1 MKSLLNSIFE
11 RFARALV
18 PSRCCN
24 TPLGHA
30 YSGFAFKALGLA
42 GPCTAAVFL
51 ATTAMA
57 APGADGAAEG
67 LHPTGLLIPGEVFD
81 KVVDELAESYPFTN
95 HKTIDW
101 ARARAQFRPA
111 LVAAEETGN
120 LAAAYVAWRR
130 FVHGTL
136 HDGHVA
142 FWALPGT
149 PAAEAEDA
157 VLATITGGSYG
168 IEVVRCDDGTVL
180 VVGVDEAAA
189 AEGLVIGASLFEWNG
204 RPVGEALAQTDL
216 TWAPTFGSRESVPVL
231 REELLV
237 RGAVGTTV
245 TVRFVGAPEQSA
257 LREAVLVAR
266 PVAASQVPSFA
277 RSGFG
282 RIVSQPENGYAIAL
296 RDDGVG
302 VLTLRAMQP
311 PIPPGVDPATL
322 TPEIVIAAV
331 DQMVAEV
338 RDGVKQLEARG
349 ARGIVVDLRNNM
361 GGLDALGAMLVGLF
375 DARPRHY
382 LTSVGYDAA
391 AQRWKV
397 ISDDDSVM
405 RLWGNPLSVQPAETV
420 FGGRIAILVN
430 PETVSAGE
438 GCALRLSEVPGATVV
453 GFFGSNGSF
462 GNMADADGGLLGL
475 GAGLYLSYPTE
486 RCVDERG
493 RIMLDADAAGRGG
506 VIPQVRVPR
515 TPATLH
521 ALYAEGRDVEMETA
535 VALLL
540 AAPGDTATP
549 AITPAQVKAAAGASV
564 ELHAPSGARRYQ
576 WFEGERGD
584 TSRPVAGGGATLKV
598 IVGTETTYWVRLY
611 QAIGAVDSAAVPV
624 LLSVPVEV
632 PTIVTHPANQSVVR
646 GTSASLSVAST
657 GTAPLT
663 YQWFR
668 NGRPL
673 QGATRSSLDFF
684 YFDVVNAGI
693 YDVVVS
699 GSEGALSRPAV
710 IGVVLPAGL
719 RSAGA
724 VTTRE
729 EWQDIRHAN
738 GAVYDQFLLTGAA
751 GTITADPEQ
760 AARVSYLDDNGSIV
774 QVELSGA
781 GSVTVALDNPTGP
794 VAPLLYDQ
802 PGIRYMKG
810 KATIILAGADASTH
824 FTIYSV
830 GKANNPGVVRPEVAY
845 PGWADVAAAGIVSTD
860 GKLGGIHHGNVA
872 YSSSIGLTGIYAP
885 TVNAAVPWSAVVH
898 SIAASGPARP
908 YLYFGDAGDVCVKIA
923 GSALVQPNGDSIAVG
938 GLDWVFMGAGED
950 SCGRAAPSQD
960 IQATLLDDFG
970 TDVTAVIVVGPGLG
984 GIFLRADRSGTE
996 VALVPI
1002 VGP

>member
-30 YSGFAFKALGLA
+30 YSGFAFNALGLG
-42 GPCTAAVFL
+42 GPCAAAVLF

-57 APGADGAAEG
+57 DPGADGAAEG
-67 LHPTGLLIPGEVFD
+67 LHPTGLLVPGEVFD
-81 KVVDELAESYPFTN
+81 KAVDALAERYPFTE
-95 HKTIDW
+95 HKGIDW
-101 ARARAQFRPA
+101 AQVRTEFRPA
-111 LVAAEETGN
+111 LLEAEKAGDP
-120 LAAAYVAWRR
+120 AGAYVAWRR

-136 HDGHVA
+136 HDGHVT

-189 AEGLVIGASLFEWNG
+189 AQGLVFGARLFEWNG
-204 RPVGEALAQTDL
+204 RPVAEALAQTDL
-216 TWAPTFGSRESVPVL
+216 VWAPTFGSRESVPVL
-231 REELLV
+231 REELFV

-245 TVRFVGAPEQSA
+245 TVRFVGSEQSA
-257 LREAVLVAR
+257 LREAVLIAG
-266 PVAASQVPSFA
+266 PVDASQAPRYA
-277 RSGFG
+277 RSAFG
-282 RIVSQPENGYAIAL
+282 RRVSLPENGYAIAL
-296 RDDGVG
+296 REDGVG

-311 PIPPGVDPATL
+311 AIPPGVDPATL
-322 TPEIVIAAV
+322 TPEVVIAAV
-331 DQMVAEV
+331 EQMVAEV
-338 RDGVKQLEARG
+338 HDGVKQLEAQG
-349 ARGIVVDLRNNM
+349 AKGLVVDLRNNE
-361 GGLDALGAMLVGLF
+361 GGLDALGAMVAGLF
-375 DARPRHY
+375 DSRPRHY
-382 LTSVGYDAA
+382 LTSVAYDAA
-391 AQRWKV
+391 ARRWNAVKNY
-397 ISDDDSVM
+397 DSVM
-405 RLWGNPLSVQPAETV
+405 RLWGNPLYVQPAETV

-475 GAGLYLSYPTE
+475 GAGLLLSYPIE

-493 RIMLDADAAGRGG
+493 RILLDADSAGRGG

-515 TPATLH
+515 TPATMH
-521 ALYAEGRDVEMETA
+521 ALFAEGRDVEMETA
-535 VALLL
+535 AALLL
-540 AAPGDTATP
+540 AAPSDTAIP
-549 AITPAQVKAAAGASV
+549 AISPAEVKATLGASV
-564 ELHAPSGARRYQ
+564 ELSAPAEALGYQ

-611 QAIGAVDSAAVPV
+611 QAAGARDSAAVPV
-624 LLSVPVEV
+624 GARALVEA
-632 PTIVTHPANQSVVR
+632 PTLTTQPADQSVVR
-646 GTSASLSVAST
+646 GTSARLSVAAT

-673 QGATRSSLDFF
+673 QGATRPSLDFF

-719 RSAGA
+719 RSAGT
-724 VTTRE
+724 VTTRD
-729 EWQDIRHAN
+729 EWQNIRHPN
-738 GAVYDQFLLTGAA
+738 GTVYDQFLLTGAA
-751 GTITADPEQ
+751 GAFSADPGEI
-760 AARVSYLDDNGSIV
+760 ARMSYLDNNDSIV

-781 GSVTVALDNPTGP
+781 GSVTVALDNSSGP
-794 VAPLLYDQ
+794 SAPLLYEQ

-830 GKANNPGVVRPEVAY
+830 GKANNPGVVRPELTY
-845 PGWADVAAAGIVSTD
+845 PGWADVAVAGIVSTD

-885 TVNAAVPWSAVVH
+885 DVISVGGSSVVH
-898 SIAASGPARP
+898 SIAASGAARP
-908 YLYFGDAGDVCVKIA
+908 YLYFGAESDVHVTIA

-938 GLDWVFMGAGED
+938 GLGGVMMGGGED
-950 SCGRAAPSQD
+950 SCRRAAPARD
-960 IQATLLDDFG
+960 IQATLLDDAG
-970 TDVTAVIVVGPGLG
+970 TDVTPVMVVGP
-984 GIFLRADRSGTE
+984 
-996 VALVPI
+996 
-1002 VGP
+1002 